1 MVPRTTTEGDGLTAR
16 GLLIAPVANSVPDS
30 TIYAVAERGEVRGD
44 SVSSCYGDARSIPE
58 GLEPWASTMTTWS
71 RPSNATV

>member
-1 MVPRTTTEGDGLTAR
+1 
-16 GLLIAPVANSVPDS
+16 VANSVPDS